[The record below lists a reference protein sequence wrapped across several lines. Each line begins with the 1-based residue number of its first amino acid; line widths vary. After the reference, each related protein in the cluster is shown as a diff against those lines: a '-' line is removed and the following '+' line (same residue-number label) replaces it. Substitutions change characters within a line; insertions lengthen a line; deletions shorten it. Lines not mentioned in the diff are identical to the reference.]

1 VSFTI
6 ARKARYTR
14 AGWCPLCAEQGELL
28 QSLAVAV
35 CLEPT
40 DNRVEAGCSG
50 SLQAQVMASGK
61 RAHSARPWL
70 GQNAIYAAAPLLQ
83 KLATWQRR
91 PVERLGLTFYEV
103 MSATQILTE
112 NARNVIPDRVMV
124 NVNYRF
130 CPGKSLAT
138 AEAELREFIGPDYAV
153 HVVDACPSGAVCTDH
168 PDLGALD
175 HRLWPAGDCQAGL
188 DRRGA
193 SDWTGHPGGQLR
205 TWRSRASPQGR

>member
-1 VSFTI
+1 
-6 ARKARYTR
+6 
-14 AGWCPLCAEQGELL
+14 
-28 QSLAVAV
+28 
-35 CLEPT
+35 
-40 DNRVEAGCSG
+40 
-50 SLQAQVMASGK
+50 MASGK

-153 HVVDACPSGAVCTDH
+153 HVVDACPSGAVCTDQ
-168 PDLGALD
+168 PILARWITDCGLPVTAKQAWTDVARLTGLGI
-175 HRLWPAGDCQAGL
+175 PAINCGPGDPEQAHKVGEWCSL
-188 DRRGA
+188 AG
-193 SDWTGHPGGQLR
+193 PL
-205 TWRSRASPQGR
+205 